1 MLSVLVRLMLKSFL
15 TNTLTKEQGL
25 YVKEVKSMVSV
36 IFCNWIFILFLVSFV
51 LNLYLFDEL
60 KNKKLQN
67 KNAYRNRRSGNR
79 FIS

>member
-1 MLSVLVRLMLKSFL
+1 MPKSFG

-60 KNKKLQN
+60 KNKKAQK
-67 KNAYRNRRSGNR
+67 KNVYGNRRSGNR